1 MHSFWGLKFD
11 MWTVTKHRIFLNYYS
26 YDQLSSKVKENT
38 QNHRW
43 FPKCWTKEARHKR
56 LHTFYV
62 HLDDIEKQTRIT
74 YGDGF
79 QDRGYT
85 CSDWSRARG
94 ASGGL
99 VMFCFFI
106 WVLVTSVGSSR
117 EKSSSC
123 IFIMYILLCIM
134 SFFNKITPQKMKKNP
149 VLYDV
154 ACVSRFWTL
163 SLVFSNNLQIWKPM
177 GLQAWLFPLRSKQ
190 NGSLKNN
197 WLMHL
202 M

>member
-1 MHSFWGLKFD
+1 MHSFWGLNFD
-11 MWTVTKHRIFLNYYS
+11 MWTVTKHRTFLNYYS
-26 YDQLSSKVKENT
+26 YDQLSSKGKENT

-43 FPKCWTKEARHKR
+43 FPKCWTKEARRKR

-62 HLDDIEKQTRIT
+62 HLDDIEKQTRLT

-85 CSDWSRARG
+85 CSDWNGARG

-106 WVLVTSVGSSR
+106 WVLVTWVGSSR

-123 IFIMYILLCIM
+123 IFIMYIVLHIM
-134 SFFNKITPQKMKKNP
+134 SFFNKITPPQKMKKNP
-149 VLYDV
+149 VLYDSCI
-154 ACVSRFWTL
+154 CVGILNTIFGI
-163 SLVFSNNLQIWKPM
+163 FK
-177 GLQAWLFPLRSKQ
+177 
-190 NGSLKNN
+190 
-197 WLMHL
+197 
-202 M
+202 